1 MRGNDS
7 RNGEREVAIE
17 YTEKPVSG
25 WGGLVPMFR
34 YFDQLGLREYL
45 KQGLP
50 DGRTSP
56 NQIGVVDM
64 TMQFMATVLTGGSR
78 FSHAGR
84 IAADPVMSTMLGAK
98 RLGDPMTLTRYFGGF
113 VQSQSEHLQKTLQTL
128 VTQRLLSHRTD
139 DVLDLDS
146 TVFTRC
152 GEQEGAERGYNPSR
166 RGRRSH
172 HPLLAML
179 AESKCI
185 LHSWLRSG
193 NASTLR
199 GAKEFY
205 LEIVGCL
212 PEGFSI
218 RALRADTGFC
228 STEIFD
234 TLESH
239 KTPYA
244 IAMKMSKPVQRWSAA
259 LPEWICVEPGLEV
272 SEGMYHPN
280 YWKAPRRVVV
290 IRKEIR
296 RQVKGVLFEIVDW
309 EYHAIVTTLATPAV
323 EVWRFYN
330 GRGDCEN
337 RIKELKYDFN
347 GDGFC
352 LQSFNGTEAVFRLN
366 CFLFNL
372 VSDFKRVVLHDMT
385 LTLSTIRA
393 KVFVVGVLLGR
404 RGRNK
409 VLRLGLTR
417 RWKQEFEVLLDR
429 VRSLTTSTVAHL
441 QKLLETNEFEP
452 SSPWRLRRANY
463 PLAA

>member
-1 MRGNDS
+1 MRENDS
-7 RNGEREVAIE
+7 RNEERELAVE

-25 WGGLVPMFR
+25 WGGLVSVFR
-34 YFDQLGLREYL
+34 YFDRLGVREYL
-45 KQGLP
+45 EQGLP

-64 TMQFMATVLTGGSR
+64 AMQMMATILIGGSR
-78 FSHAGR
+78 FAHAAR
-84 IAADPVMSTMLGAK
+84 IAADPVMMTMLRAK

-113 VQSQSEHLQKTLQTL
+113 VQSQSEHLQKTLQLL
-128 VTQRLLSHRTD
+128 VIQQLISHRTD

-193 NASTLR
+193 NASTFR

-205 LEIVGCL
+205 IEVLGCL
-212 PEGFSI
+212 PAGFSI
-218 RALRADTGFC
+218 RALRADAGFC
-228 STEIFD
+228 LTEFFD

-239 KTPYA
+239 ETPFA
-244 IAMKMSKPVQRWSAA
+244 IAVKMSKPVQRWSAA
-259 LPEWICVEPGLEV
+259 LADWTCIEPGLEV
-272 SEGMYHPN
+272 AEGMYQPP
-280 YWKAPRRVVV
+280 YWAAPRRVVV
-290 IRKEIR
+290 IRKQVR
-296 RQVKGVLFEIVDW
+296 RQVKGMLFELVDW
-309 EYHAIVTTLATPAV
+309 EYHAIVTTLSIPAV

-352 LQSFNGTEAVFRLN
+352 LQSFYGTEAVFRLN

-372 VSDFKRVVLHDMT
+372 VSDFKRVVLHDIA
-385 LTLSTIRA
+385 LTLGTIRS
-393 KVFVVGVLLGR
+393 KVFVVGVLLGC

-417 RWKQEFEVLLDR
+417 RWKEEFQLLLHR
-429 VRSLTTSTVAHL
+429 LSGLTISTVAHL
-441 QKLLETNEFEP
+441 RKLLETHELEA
-452 SSPWRLRRANY
+452 SSPWRLRRTNY

>member
-1 MRGNDS
+1 M
-7 RNGEREVAIE
+7 AA
-17 YTEKPVSG
+17 
-25 WGGLVPMFR
+25 LLR
-34 YFDQLGLREYL
+34 YFERLGVREYL

-50 DGRTSP
+50 DGRSSP

-64 TMQFMATVLTGGSR
+64 AMQLMATILIGGSR

-84 IAADPVMSTMLGAK
+84 IAADPVMATMLGAK

-113 VQSQSEHLQKTLQTL
+113 VQSQSEHLQKTLQSL
-128 VTQRLLSHRTD
+128 VVERLLSHRAD

-193 NASTLR
+193 NASPAR
-199 GAKEFY
+199 GVKEFF
-205 LEIVGCL
+205 LEVIGGL
-212 PEGFSI
+212 PAGFSI
-218 RALRADTGFC
+218 RALRADSGFC
-228 STEIFD
+228 STEFFD
-234 TLESH
+234 TLETH
-239 KTPYA
+239 RTPYA
-244 IAMKMSKPVQRWSAA
+244 IAMKMSKPVQRWSAG
-259 LPEWICVEPGLEV
+259 LLEWTVIDKGLEIA
-272 SEGMYHPN
+272 EGMYHPP
-280 YWKAPRRVVV
+280 YWSEPRRVVV
-290 IRKEIR
+290 IRKQLR
-296 RQVKGVLFEIVDW
+296 RQVKDMLFEIVDW
-309 EYHAIVTTLATPAV
+309 EYHAIVTTLTSPAID
-323 EVWRFYN
+323 VWRFYN

-372 VSDFKRVVLHDMT
+372 VSDFKRVILRDMK
-385 LTLSTIRA
+385 LTLSTIRS
-393 KVFVVGVLLGR
+393 KVFVIGVLLGT

-417 RWKQEFEVLLDR
+417 HWRTEFQTLLDR
-429 VRSLTTSTVAHL
+429 VSTFTTSTVAHL
-441 QKLLETNEFEP
+441 QKLLKTKGLEVP
-452 SSPWRLRRANY
+452 SPWRRRRTIH
-463 PLAA
+463 PFAA

>member
-25 WGGLVPMFR
+25 WGGLVALFR
-34 YFDQLGLREYL
+34 YFDRLGVRQYL
-45 KQGLP
+45 KQALP

-56 NQIGVVDM
+56 NQVGVIDM
-64 TMQFMATVLTGGSR
+64 GLQLMASILTGGSR
-78 FSHAGR
+78 FSHAAR
-84 IAADPVMSTMLGAK
+84 IAADPVMITMLGAK

-113 VQSQSEHLQKTLQTL
+113 TQSQSEHLQKTLQTL
-128 VTQRLLSHRTD
+128 VIQRLISHRSD

-172 HPLLAML
+172 HPLLAFL

-193 NASTLR
+193 NASTFR
-199 GAKEFY
+199 GAKEFF

-212 PEGFSI
+212 PTGFSI
-218 RALRADTGFC
+218 RALRADSGFC
-228 STEIFD
+228 STEFFD
-234 TLESH
+234 ALEAH
-239 KTPYA
+239 QTPYA

-259 LPEWICVEPGLEV
+259 LPEWICVQRGLELA
-272 SEGMYHPN
+272 EGMYQPH
-280 YWKAPRRVVV
+280 YWRAPRRVVV
-290 IRKEIR
+290 IRKQIR
-296 RQVKGVLFEIVDW
+296 REVKGVLFEIVDW
-309 EYHAIVTTLATPAV
+309 EYYAIVTTLSSPTLD
-323 EVWRFYN
+323 VWRFYN

-372 VSDFKRVVLHDMT
+372 VSDFKRVVLHDMS
-385 LTLSTIRA
+385 LTLSTIRS
-393 KVFVVGVLLGR
+393 KVFVVGVLLGS

-417 RWKQEFEVLLDR
+417 RWKQEFQTLLDR
-429 VRSLTTSTVAHL
+429 VRSVTTSTVAHL
-441 QKLLETNEFEP
+441 RKLLESNELDAP
-452 SSPWRLRRANY
+452 SPWRLRRATT
-463 PLAA
+463 PFPT

>member
-1 MRGNDS
+1 MRENDS

-25 WGGLVPMFR
+25 WGGLVVLFR
-34 YFDQLGLREYL
+34 YFDRLGVREYL
-45 KQGLP
+45 EQGLP

-56 NQIGVVDM
+56 NQVGVVDM
-64 TMQFMATVLTGGSR
+64 AMQLMATILTGGSR
-78 FSHAGR
+78 FSHTGR
-84 IAADPVMSTMLGAK
+84 IAADPVMNTMLGAK

-113 VQSQSEHLQKTLQTL
+113 VQSQSEHLHKTLQSL
-128 VTQRLLSHRTD
+128 VMQRLISHRTD

-152 GEQEGAERGYNPSR
+152 GQQEGAERGYNPSR

-193 NASTLR
+193 NASTFR

-205 LEIVGCL
+205 LEIAACL
-212 PEGFSI
+212 PPAFSI
-218 RALRADTGFC
+218 RAVRADAGFC
-228 STEIFD
+228 SSEIFD

-239 KTPYA
+239 KTRYA

-259 LPEWICVEPGLEV
+259 LPEWTCIQPGLEV
-272 SEGMYHPN
+272 AEGMYQPH
-280 YWKAPRRVVV
+280 YWAAPRRVVV
-290 IRKEIR
+290 IRK
-296 RQVKGVLFEIVDW
+296 QVRPAVKDTLFEIVDW
-309 EYHAIVTTLATPAV
+309 EYHAIVTTLSSPAV

-352 LQSFNGTEAVFRLN
+352 LQNFYGTEAVFRLN

-385 LTLSTIRA
+385 LTLSTIRS

-404 RGRNK
+404 RGRNR

-417 RWKQEFEVLLDR
+417 RWKAEFELLLDR
-429 VRSLTTSTVAHL
+429 VRSFTASTVAHL
-441 QKLLETNEFEP
+441 RKLLETHELDA
-452 SSPWRLRRANY
+452 SSTWRLRRANY
-463 PLAA
+463 PLPV

>member
-1 MRGNDS
+1 MRENDS
-7 RNGEREVAIE
+7 RNGQGEVAIE
-17 YTEKPVSG
+17 YTSKPVSG
-25 WGGLVPMFR
+25 WGGLAVLMR
-34 YFDQLGLREYL
+34 YFDRLGVREHL
-45 KQGLP
+45 EQGLP

-56 NQIGVVDM
+56 NQVGVVDM
-64 TMQFMATVLTGGSR
+64 AMQLMATILTGGSR
-78 FSHAGR
+78 FSHVGR
-84 IAADPVMSTMLGAK
+84 IAADPVMMTMLGAE

-128 VTQRLLSHRTD
+128 VTQRLISHRTD

-185 LHSWLRSG
+185 LHNWLRSG

-205 LEIVGCL
+205 LEVIGCL
-212 PEGFSI
+212 PVGFSI
-218 RALRADTGFC
+218 RALRADSGFC
-228 STEIFD
+228 STEFFD
-234 TLESH
+234 TLEAHS
-239 KTPYA
+239 TPYT

-259 LPEWICVEPGLEV
+259 LPEWTCIQQGLEV
-272 SEGMYHPN
+272 AEGMYQPH
-280 YWKAPRRVVV
+280 YWEAPRRVVV
-290 IRKEIR
+290 IRKQVR
-296 RQVKGVLFEIVDW
+296 RQVKDVLFEIVDW
-309 EYHAIVTTLATPAV
+309 EYHAMVTTLSVPAI

-372 VSDFKRVVLHDMT
+372 VSDFKRIVLQDMT
-385 LTLSTIRA
+385 LTLSTIRS
-393 KVFVVGVLLGR
+393 KVFVIGVLLGS
-404 RGRNK
+404 RGRTK
-409 VLRLGLTR
+409 VLRLGLTN
-417 RWKQEFEVLLDR
+417 RWKELFAALLDR
-429 VRSLTTSTVAHL
+429 VRALTTSTVAHL
-441 QKLLETNEFEP
+441 RKLLETKVLDA
-452 SSPWRLRRANY
+452 SSPWRLRRVNH

>member
-1 MRGNDS
+1 MRENDS
-7 RNGEREVAIE
+7 RSGKREVTIE

-25 WGGLVPMFR
+25 WGGLAALFR
-34 YFDQLGLREYL
+34 YFDRLGVRQYL
-45 KQGLP
+45 EQGLP

-56 NQIGVVDM
+56 NQVGVVDM
-64 TMQFMATVLTGGSR
+64 AMQLMASILTGGSR

-84 IAADPVMSTMLGAK
+84 IAADPVMKAMLGAR

-113 VQSQSEHLQKTLQTL
+113 VQSQSEHLHQTLQSL
-128 VTQRLLSHRTD
+128 VLQRLLSHRTD

-185 LHSWLRSG
+185 LHSWLRGG
-193 NASTLR
+193 NASTFR

-205 LEIVGCL
+205 LEIAGCL
-212 PEGFSI
+212 PKGFSI
-218 RALRADTGFC
+218 RALRADAGFC
-228 STEIFD
+228 STEFFD
-234 TLESH
+234 TLDTH

-244 IAMKMSKPVQRWSAA
+244 IAMKMSKPVKRWSAA
-259 LPEWICVEPGLEV
+259 LSGWTVIEPGLEV
-272 SEGMYHPN
+272 ADGMYHPY

-290 IRKEIR
+290 IRKQVR
-296 RQVKGVLFEIVDW
+296 RQAKDVLFEIVDW
-309 EYHAIVTTLATPAV
+309 EYRAVVTTLSIPAV
-323 EVWRFYN
+323 DAWRFYN

-372 VSDFKRVVLHDMT
+372 VSDFKRVVLNDMT
-385 LTLSTIRA
+385 LTLSTIRS
-393 KVFVVGVLLGR
+393 KVFVVGALLGS

-417 RWKQEFEVLLDR
+417 HWKEEFEVLLQR
-429 VRSLTTSTVAHL
+429 VCSLTTSTVAHL
-441 QKLLETNEFEP
+441 QKLLETNQLDS
-452 SSPWRLRRANY
+452 SSPWRLRRVNF
-463 PLAA
+463 PIAA

>member
-1 MRGNDS
+1 MLTNNS

-17 YTEKPVSG
+17 YTNKPVSG
-25 WGGLVPMFR
+25 WGGMAALLR
-34 YFDQLGLREYL
+34 YFERLGVREYL

-50 DGRTSP
+50 DGRSSP

-64 TMQFMATVLTGGSR
+64 AMQLMATILIGGSR

-84 IAADPVMSTMLGAK
+84 IAADPVMATMLGAK

-113 VQSQSEHLQKTLQTL
+113 VQSQSEHLQKTLQSL
-128 VTQRLLSHRTD
+128 VLERLVSHRAD

-193 NASTLR
+193 NASPAR
-199 GAKEFY
+199 GAKEFF
-205 LEIVGCL
+205 LEVIGAL
-212 PEGFSI
+212 PAGFSI

-228 STEIFD
+228 STEFFH
-234 TLESH
+234 TLETH
-239 KTPYA
+239 KTPYV
-244 IAMKMSKPVQRWSAA
+244 IAMKMSKPVQRWSAG
-259 LPEWICVEPGLEV
+259 LPEWTVIEKGLEIA
-272 SEGMYHPN
+272 EGMYHPA
-280 YWKAPRRVVV
+280 YWSEPRRVVV
-290 IRKEIR
+290 IRKQLR
-296 RQVKGVLFEIVDW
+296 RQTKGMLFEIVDW
-309 EYHAIVTTLATPAV
+309 EYHGMVSTLTSPAID
-323 EVWRFYN
+323 VWRFYN

-366 CFLFNL
+366 CFLFNI
-372 VSDFKRVVLHDMT
+372 VSDFKRVILRDMK
-385 LTLSTIRA
+385 LTLSTIRS
-393 KVFVVGVLLGR
+393 KVFVIGVLLGT
-404 RGRNK
+404 RGRSK

-417 RWKQEFEVLLDR
+417 HWKTEFQTLLDR
-429 VRSLTTSTVAHL
+429 VSTFTTSTVAHL
-441 QKLLETNEFEP
+441 QKLLKTP
-452 SSPWRLRRANY
+452 GLDVPSPWRLRRTLN
-463 PLAA
+463 PIAA

>member
-7 RNGEREVAIE
+7 RNGDREVAIE

-25 WGGLVPMFR
+25 WGGLAALFR
-34 YFDQLGLREYL
+34 YFDRVGVREYL
-45 KQGLP
+45 EQGLP

-56 NQIGVVDM
+56 NQVGVVDM
-64 TMQFMATVLTGGSR
+64 AMQLMASILTGGSR
-78 FSHAGR
+78 FSHAAR
-84 IAADPVMSTMLGAK
+84 IAADPVMTAMLGAK

-113 VQSQSEHLQKTLQTL
+113 VQSQSELLQRTLQQL
-128 VTQRLLSHRTD
+128 VIQRLLSHRSD

-152 GEQEGAERGYNPSR
+152 GGQEGAERGYNPSR

-199 GAKEFY
+199 GAREFY
-205 LEIVGCL
+205 LEVVGCL
-212 PEGFSI
+212 PTGFSI
-218 RALRADTGFC
+218 RALRADSGFC
-228 STEIFD
+228 STEFFD
-234 TLESH
+234 TLEAH

-259 LPEWICVEPGLEV
+259 LPNWICVQPGVEV
-272 SEGMYHPN
+272 TEGMYQPH
-280 YWKAPRRVVV
+280 YWAAPRRVVV
-290 IRKEIR
+290 IRKQIR

-309 EYHAIVTTLATPAV
+309 EYHAIVTTLSIMAID
-323 EVWRFYN
+323 VWRFYH

-385 LTLSTIRA
+385 LTLSTIRS
-393 KVFVVGVLLGR
+393 KVFVVGVLLGSH
-404 RGRNK
+404 GRNK
-409 VLRLGLTR
+409 VLRLGLTSP
-417 RWKQEFEVLLDR
+417 WKEQFELLLER

-441 QKLLETNEFEP
+441 RKLLKANELDDP
-452 SSPWRLRRANY
+452 SPWLLRRVNH
-463 PLAA
+463 PMAA

>member
-17 YTEKPVSG
+17 YTDKPLSG
-25 WGGLVPMFR
+25 WGGLTALLL
-34 YFDQLGLREYL
+34 YFKRLGVREYL
-45 KQGLP
+45 EQGLP
-50 DGRTSP
+50 DERTSP

-64 TMQFMATVLTGGSR
+64 AMQLMATILIGGSR

-84 IAADPVMSTMLGAK
+84 IAADPVMATMLGAK

-113 VQSQSEHLQKTLQTL
+113 VQSQSEHLQKILQSL
-128 VTQRLLSHRTD
+128 VLQQLISHRTD

-193 NASTLR
+193 NASPAR
-199 GAKEFY
+199 GAREFF
-205 LEIVGCL
+205 LEIIGGL
-212 PEGFSI
+212 PTGFSI
-218 RALRADTGFC
+218 RALRADSGFC
-228 STEIFD
+228 STEFFD
-234 TLESH
+234 TLEAH

-259 LPEWICVEPGLEV
+259 LSDWMVIEEGLEIA
-272 SEGMYHPN
+272 EGMYHPH
-280 YWKAPRRVVV
+280 YWKQARRVVV
-290 IRKEIR
+290 IRKQLR
-296 RQVKGVLFEIVDW
+296 RQAKGMLFEIVDW
-309 EYHAIVTTLATPAV
+309 EYHGIATTLMSPAID
-323 EVWRFYN
+323 VWRFYN

-352 LQSFNGTEAVFRLN
+352 LQSFQGTEAVFRLN

-372 VSDFKRVVLHDMT
+372 VSDFKRVILHDMK
-385 LTLSTIRA
+385 LTLSTIRS
-393 KVFVVGVLLGR
+393 KVFVIGVLLGT

-417 RWKQEFEVLLDR
+417 HWKTEFQTLLDR
-429 VRSLTTSTVAHL
+429 VLTFTTSTVAYL
-441 QKLLETNEFEP
+441 QKLHKTQGYDLP
-452 SSPWRLRRANY
+452 SPWRLRRVLQPIAT
-463 PLAA
+463 

>member
-7 RNGEREVAIE
+7 RSGQREVAIE

-25 WGGLVPMFR
+25 WGGLVVLFR
-34 YFDQLGLREYL
+34 YFDRLGVRQYL
-45 KQGLP
+45 EQGLP

-64 TMQFMATVLTGGSR
+64 AMQLMASILTGGSR
-78 FSHAGR
+78 FSHAAR
-84 IAADPVMSTMLGAK
+84 IAADPVMITMLGAK

-113 VQSQSEHLQKTLQTL
+113 VQSQSEHLHKTLQSL
-128 VTQRLLSHRTD
+128 VIQRLISHRTD

-172 HPLLAML
+172 HPLLAL
-179 AESKCI
+179 LSESKCI

-205 LEIVGCL
+205 LEIAGCL
-212 PEGFSI
+212 PVGFSI
-218 RALRADTGFC
+218 RALRADSGFC
-228 STEIFD
+228 STEFFD
-234 TLESH
+234 TLEAH

-259 LPEWICVEPGLEV
+259 LPEWICVQPGLEV
-272 SEGMYHPN
+272 AEGMYHPH
-280 YWKAPRRVVV
+280 YWEAPRRVVV
-290 IRKEIR
+290 IRKQIR

-309 EYHAIVTTLATPAV
+309 QYHAIVTTLSSPAID
-323 EVWRFYN
+323 VWRFYN

-372 VSDFKRVVLHDMT
+372 VSDFKRVVLHDLT
-385 LTLSTIRA
+385 LTLSTIRS
-393 KVFVVGVLLGR
+393 KVFVVGVLLGS

-417 RWKQEFEVLLDR
+417 RWKQEFQMLLDR
-429 VRSLTTSTVAHL
+429 VRGLTTSTVAHL
-441 QKLLETNEFEP
+441 QKLLETSDLDVP
-452 SSPWRLRRANY
+452 SPWRLRRANY
-463 PLAA
+463 PMAA

>member
-1 MRGNDS
+1 MQENDS
-7 RNGEREVAIE
+7 RNGKREVAIE
-17 YTEKPVSG
+17 YTAKPLSG
-25 WGGLVPMFR
+25 WGGLAALFR
-34 YFDQLGLREYL
+34 YFDRLGVREYL

-56 NQIGVVDM
+56 NQVGVVDM
-64 TMQFMATVLTGGSR
+64 AMQLMASILTGGSR

-84 IAADPVMSTMLGAK
+84 IAADPVMMTMLGAK

-113 VQSQSEHLQKTLQTL
+113 VQSQSEHLQETLQTM
-128 VTQRLLSHRTD
+128 TIQRLLSHRTD

-193 NASTLR
+193 NASTFR

-205 LEIVGCL
+205 LEIAGSL
-212 PEGFSI
+212 PKGFSI
-218 RALRADTGFC
+218 RALRADAGFC
-228 STEIFD
+228 STEFFD
-234 TLESH
+234 TLDIH

-259 LPEWICVEPGLEV
+259 LPEWISVQEGLEIA
-272 SEGMYHPN
+272 EGMYHPH
-280 YWKAPRRVVV
+280 YWEAPRRVVV

-296 RQVKGVLFEIVDW
+296 RQAKGVLFELVDW
-309 EYHAIVTTLATPAV
+309 EYHAIVTTLSFPAL
-323 EVWRFYN
+323 ELWRFYN

-385 LTLSTIRA
+385 LTLSTIRS
-393 KVFVVGVLLGR
+393 KVFVVGVLLGC

-441 QKLLETNEFEP
+441 QKLLETNQLDP
-452 SSPWRLRRANY
+452 SSPWRLRRVNC